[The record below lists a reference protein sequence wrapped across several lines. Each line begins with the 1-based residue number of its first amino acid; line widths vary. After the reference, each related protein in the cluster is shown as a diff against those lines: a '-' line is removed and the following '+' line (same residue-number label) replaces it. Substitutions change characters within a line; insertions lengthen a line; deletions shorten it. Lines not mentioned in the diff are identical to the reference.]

1 MTTETF
7 IKYDKNYLPGYTGHV
22 PESKSIFGCTAGDSN
37 KLINKQPNVK
47 PSAYHIDVAMSKP

>member
-22 PESKSIFGCTAGDSN
+22 PESKQIFGCTAGDTN
-37 KLINKQPNVK
+37 KLITKEANK
-47 PSAYHIDVAMSKP
+47 PSPYHVDVVMSKP